1 MKANNAKP
9 LEEGG
14 VLDMGDPSNCT
25 VYIGGVVAGTSE
37 LRNKQTNKQTRKRFN
52 SLSFR
57 FVIREAFKDVGTV
70 VAIRQHDGFCFVD
83 FATHDEALKA
93 IMTKNGGVIGN
104 KTVKLSW
111 SKFRNEKGMPM

>member
-1 MKANNAKP
+1 M
-9 LEEGG
+9 
-14 VLDMGDPSNCT
+14 
-25 VYIGGVVAGTSE
+25 E
-37 LRNKQTNKQTRKRFN
+37 LLREQASKRGKKIFFFIC
-52 SLSFR
+52 LVIFLFSFR

-83 FATHDEALKA
+83 FSNHDEALRA

-111 SKFRNEKGMPM
+111 SKFRNEKGQPM